1 MANSKLEYR
10 EAKTEKEMENW
21 KPKRAAL
28 GMCWIGHQSRPYYA
42 ERIIKRGKFKGFLEV
57 EVLVGAGNYK
67 KVKIQHDC
75 IKWRV
80 DKC

>member
-1 MANSKLEYR
+1 MKDFE
-10 EAKTEKEMENW
+10 
-21 KPKRAAL
+21 PKRAAL
-28 GMCWIGHQSRPYYA
+28 GMCWIGHQSRPFYA

-57 EVLVGAGNYK
+57 EVLVGAGNYR